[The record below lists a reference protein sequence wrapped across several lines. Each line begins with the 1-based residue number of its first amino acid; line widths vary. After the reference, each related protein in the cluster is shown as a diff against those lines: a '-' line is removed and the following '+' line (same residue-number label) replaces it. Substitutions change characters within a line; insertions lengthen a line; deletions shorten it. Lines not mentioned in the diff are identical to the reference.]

1 MIYFYFFLIAIL
13 FCIIFALVISYNKS
27 KQNFQNKIDILE
39 DLVVELSNKLITT
52 NQSVKISEDF
62 KQKIKESN
70 YTIGNKVLDI
80 TLDMIEELY
89 STKSS

>member
-39 DLVVELSNKLITT
+39 DLVVELSNKLITK